1 MSNYA
6 DAGVASLATQSFT
19 ETPLFSGEA
28 PVVTTSEVV
37 AAATI
42 ASADLP
48 AFSVVG
54 RNASGELVMAVYDD
68 ATPANAIAPIG
79 ITTATVKTG
88 STAKNV
94 EVFRGGMFNPAAL
107 NWDASFDTALKK
119 RLAFEA
125 SAPGIFIQTSPVA

>member
-19 ETPLFSGEA
+19 EVPLFSGEA
-28 PVVTTSEVV
+28 PIVTTSEVV

-54 RNASGELVMAVYDD
+54 RNSSGELVAAVYDT

-79 ITTATVKTG
+79 ITTATVKQG
-88 STAKNV
+88 ATAKNV

-107 NWDASFDTALKK
+107 VWPASFDTALKK